1 MYASIFREGIF
12 DGRTIVITGGGS
24 GIGRCTA
31 HELASLGAK
40 VLITGRNAEK
50 LERTAA
56 EIRQDGGTAAHY
68 VFDIRDEE
76 LVRSTVADMLAD
88 HGRIYGLV
96 NNAGG
101 QYPMALESIG
111 KKGWEAVLATN
122 LTGGFLIAREVYTQC
137 MKASGGAIVNMIAN
151 MWSGM
156 ALMGHSGAAR
166 AGMMNFTKTAALEW
180 ASSGVRVNAVAPGP
194 IASSG
199 ADHYDVNVLRSAM
212 LPQLMKGLPL
222 KRLGEEAEVSSAIVY
237 LLSRGAAFITGTCIR
252 IDGGASLVPMLLEL
266 PEHTKSEPYR
276 GFHRASDPDALKNQ
290 SSQP

>member
-1 MYASIFREGIF
+1 MYSSIFRNGIF

-40 VLITGRNAEK
+40 VLITGRNVEK
-50 LERTAA
+50 LERTAG
-56 EIRQDGGTAAHY
+56 EIRQDGGTVAHY

-76 LVRSTVADMLAD
+76 LVRSTVAAMLAD
-88 HGRIYGLV
+88 HGIIDGLV

-101 QYPMALESIG
+101 QYPMPLESIN

-122 LTGGFLIAREVYTQC
+122 LTGGFLVARELYTQC

-151 MWSGM
+151 MWGGM
-156 ALMGHSGAAR
+156 ALMGHSGVAR

-199 ADHYDVNVLRSAM
+199 ADHYDATVLRSAM
-212 LPQLMKGLPL
+212 LPQVMKGLPL

-237 LLSRGAAFITGTCIR
+237 LLSPGAAYITGTCIR
-252 IDGGASLVPMLLEL
+252 IDGGASLVPFLLEL
-266 PEHTKSEPYR
+266 PEQTKSEPYR
-276 GFHRASDPDALKNQ
+276 GFHRASSPDALKNH
-290 SSQP
+290 SSHP